1 MMSIDTSAL
10 GMTDDMI
17 TEKTVIDDTDG
28 VHDLLPDVVHTAMRG
43 IAGGLGKIGDSVDEL
58 VDEITDSFNHV
69 MKSFAFSIPFNQ
81 ESVPAAVN
89 DENLGNNIHLPSL
102 LPNGA
107 PYRFGLHIRRDD
119 LGYRIARI
127 FKNTIAHHAKL
138 EENDILTHLNDV
150 DLSATNI
157 VKVISLFSRVGN
169 PFSLTILRELESCER
184 IEIVIQITIEINDI
198 EQSID
203 FKVTVRG
210 THYIRDTNDTLTTYY
225 ITQDPDG
232 ESEQYVN
239 MESNGSLVMGSD
251 QNAASFVLEKYFTI
265 FADDS
270 FPVILKTSD
279 GRRAFS
285 FTQERMMPFN
295 LRQIRNYMMNATVD
309 NDGSSV
315 FEQLCRQ
322 DGDSNRYFL
331 NNSDGQIVVSAFEDR
346 DSVSTTA
353 RFVLY
358 SADEE
363 STRTASTGSDE
374 EGPRHSN
381 GRPRPY

>member
-1 MMSIDTSAL
+1 MMSIDTSAV
-10 GMTDDMI
+10 GMIDDMI
-17 TEKTVIDDTDG
+17 TEKTAIDDNDG
-28 VHDLLPDVVHTAMRG
+28 ICDLLPDVVHTTMRG
-43 IAGGLGKIGDSVDEL
+43 IAGGLGKIGDSVNEL
-58 VDEITDSFNHV
+58 VDEVADSFNHV
-69 MKSFAFSIPFNQ
+69 IKSFAFSIPFNQ
-81 ESVPAAVN
+81 ETVPVT

-102 LPNGA
+102 LPNGT

-169 PFSLTILRELESCER
+169 PFSLTILREVESCER
-184 IEIVIQITIEINDI
+184 IEIVIQITTEINDI

-203 FKVTVRG
+203 FKVTVSG
-210 THYIRDTNDTLTTYY
+210 THYIRDTNDTLTPYY

-239 MESNGSLVMGSD
+239 MESNGSLVMGYD

-295 LRQIRNYMMNATVD
+295 VRKIRNYMMNASVD
-309 NDGSSV
+309 NGSSV
-315 FEQLCRQ
+315 FEQLCIQ

-331 NNSDGQIVVSAFEDR
+331 NKNNSDDRIVVSAFENR
-346 DSVSTTA
+346 DSVPTTA

-363 STRTASTGSDE
+363 STRTASSGSDE